1 MKRFLSA
8 AAVAA
13 VAAVV
18 ISGAL
23 YAVPMGALDQFADAN
38 TRKKVHFTETL
49 TSSADPGMPGADLV
63 SEQPQQQQGE
73 RHIAFVLSPNPGT
86 IYDGSMTFASSAP
99 VDVMILHAI
108 TSEDIQDAADYG
120 LPVWTVDGQTRY
132 AASVIGTGAGAA
144 SVEFTGAAVALYGK
158 DRFAATVSV
167 DGWVRGEPTP
177 VVMQTISVETPPGDP
192 HLPLSRTSVPAVI
205 PMHEGMYEGDPL
217 LYIITDAGDA
227 DYAAEI
233 SEAQGWRVQ
242 HSPVLALPP
251 DSPAA
256 PLPESVLQ
264 QVYVFTNGI
273 EGDGLYGYQTEVF
286 SSTPAEAGYSALSE
300 VIKVAWKPGQNE
312 ITLESVDDILREEE
326 AGRVSLGDD
335 VVIVNMP
342 QVRWPG
348 DGTSTGSSGG
358 GGGNTDGGKYQRHDQ
373 AAVRVDADFS
383 GQMPYGGGQITEIDT
398 ENMTVTFVAH
408 RGWGPDG
415 RTTYHIVT
423 GATPERPA
431 GIIGVE
437 SVPAYAGLVD
447 HAAAADLYVFENGVT
462 GSGSLGFQAPIFG
475 AEPGWQNG
483 TAYTPLWR
491 VHTVE
496 WNDPAHATVLENVAD
511 IESFRD
517 EGMLTAGLA
526 RPTNSYYVINAP
538 LVDPF
543 Q

>member
-1 MKRFLSA
+1 MRRSLSA
-8 AAVAA
+8 AAAA
-13 VAAVV
+13 ATVVV
-18 ISGAL
+18 IVISAAL
-23 YAVPMGALDQFADAN
+23 YAVPMDAVDQFADAN

-49 TSSADPGMPGADLV
+49 TSSADPGMPDADLM
-63 SEQPQQQQGE
+63 SGQQQQEE

-99 VDVMILHAI
+99 VDVMVLHAI
-108 TSEDIQDAADYG
+108 TSEDIQDAAAYG

-158 DRFAATVSV
+158 DQFAATVSV

-205 PMHEGMYEGDPL
+205 PMHEGMYKGDPL

-227 DYAAEI
+227 DYAAEV

-242 HSPVLALPP
+242 HSPALALPP
-251 DSPAA
+251 DSPPAA
-256 PLPESVLQ
+256 ALPESALQ

-273 EGDGLYGYQTEVF
+273 KGDGLYGYQPEVF
-286 SSTPAEAGYSALSE
+286 SSTPAGAEYSALSE
-300 VIKVAWKPGQNE
+300 VITVAWKPGQNE
-312 ITLESVDDILREEE
+312 IMLESVDDILREEE
-326 AGRVSLGDD
+326 AGRVSFGDD

-342 QVRWPG
+342 QVRWP
-348 DGTSTGSSGG
+348 DGSGG
-358 GGGNTDGGKYQRHDQ
+358 SNDGGGSNTDGDKYQQHDQ
-373 AAVRVDADFS
+373 TAVRGDADFS
-383 GQMPYGGGQITEIDT
+383 DQMPYGGGQVTEIDT

-447 HAAAADLYVFENGVT
+447 HAAAADLYIFENGVT

-483 TAYTPLWR
+483 TTYTPLWR

-496 WNDPAHATVLENVAD
+496 WNDPANATVLENVAD

>member
-1 MKRFLSA
+1 MKRPLSA
-8 AAVAA
+8 V
-13 VAAVV
+13 VVAVV
-18 ISGAL
+18 IIVSITSVM
-23 YAVPMGALDQFADAN
+23 YAVPGLGGAAYQFAGAN
-38 TRKKVHFTETL
+38 TLKKVHFTETL

-63 SEQPQQQQGE
+63 SGQQEQQQRQ

-99 VDVMILHAI
+99 VDVMVLHAI
-108 TSEDIQDAADYG
+108 TSEDVRDAAGYG

-132 AASVIGTGAGAA
+132 AASVIGTGEGAA

-177 VVMQTISVETPPGDP
+177 VIMQTISVETPSGDP

-205 PMHEGMYEGDPL
+205 PMHEGMHEGDPL
-217 LYIITDAGDA
+217 LYIMTDAGDA

-242 HSPVLALPP
+242 HSPVLAMPP
-251 DSPAA
+251 DSPVA

-273 EGDGLYGYQTEVF
+273 KGDGLYGYQPEVF

-300 VIKVAWKPGQNE
+300 VIKVTWKPGQNE
-312 ITLESVDDILREEE
+312 ITLENVDDILREEE

-348 DGTSTGSSGG
+348 GSGDV
-358 GGGNTDGGKYQRHDQ
+358 TDGSKYQRHDQ
-373 AAVRVDADFS
+373 AAVRGDADFS
-383 GQMPYGGGQITEIDT
+383 DQMPYGGGQITEIDA

-415 RTTYHIVT
+415 RTVYHIVT

-462 GSGSLGFQAPIFG
+462 GSGSLGFQAPILG

-483 TAYTPLWR
+483 TTYTPLWR

-496 WNDPAHATVLENVAD
+496 WNDPAHATVLENLDD

-526 RPTNSYYVINAP
+526 RPTNSYYVLNAP
-538 LVDPF
+538 IVDPF